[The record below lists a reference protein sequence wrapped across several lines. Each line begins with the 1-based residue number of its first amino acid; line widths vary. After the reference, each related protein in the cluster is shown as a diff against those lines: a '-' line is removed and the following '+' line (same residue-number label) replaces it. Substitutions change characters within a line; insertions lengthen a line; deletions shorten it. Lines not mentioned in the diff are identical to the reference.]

1 MLILMN
7 VSFQLQQ
14 QKENAHT
21 HTVYL
26 CSFLEINITLF
37 ISYDGLHYFRKEYFS
52 NQDNDV
58 SNFALSLINYKTRVE
73 CASFKL

>member
-21 HTVYL
+21 HCLLMFIFRNQHKT
-26 CSFLEINITLF
+26 IHIIRWTTLVN
-37 ISYDGLHYFRKEYFS
+37 LFS
-52 NQDNDV
+52 KGIFQ
-58 SNFALSLINYKTRVE
+58 
-73 CASFKL
+73 